1 MTELPETP
9 RPAGRWMLPP
19 HQLVIQPLCSLARL
33 HRLILRTHMLKY
45 YVITS
50 GLVGHHAMH
59 WLVVN
64 SGRTSAACVDLTRQH
79 RPSTHP
85 LVSPNNIRRRSFKGT
100 RHHDSDPWLLTAREP
115 VSHYFAVPVLLSF
128 ACLLLLHSYSLRSY
142 IGEGYISN
150 TEYYTFG
157 NTNVYVKILL
167 YVF

>member
-1 MTELPETP
+1 VDVTTAPTGD
-9 RPAGRWMLPP
+9 PAPLFACSTTTINSAHAYARVLCNYKRISWAPCNA
-19 HQLVIQPLCSLARL
+19 LV
-33 HRLILRTHMLKY
+33 
-45 YVITS
+45 
-50 GLVGHHAMH
+50 
-59 WLVVN
+59 LVVN